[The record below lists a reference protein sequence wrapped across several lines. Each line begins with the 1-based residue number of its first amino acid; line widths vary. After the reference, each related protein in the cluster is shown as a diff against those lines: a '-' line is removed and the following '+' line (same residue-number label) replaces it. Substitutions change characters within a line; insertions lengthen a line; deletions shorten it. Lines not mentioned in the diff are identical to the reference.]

1 MLAVLNL
8 TLFVCGWGRYWICA
22 GWCEVWNQTDAE
34 LAPQRTIT
42 VICIMLME
50 NAGINIQINI
60 IRLRIPA
67 GGRQTSW
74 LCTSAAEK
82 LKRPGDAILGSF
94 A

>member
-1 MLAVLNL
+1 M
-8 TLFVCGWGRYWICA
+8 
-22 GWCEVWNQTDAE
+22 WNQTDAE
-34 LAPQRTIT
+34 LAQRTIT
-42 VICIMLME
+42 LICKMMME

-82 LKRPGDAILGSF
+82 LKRPGHAILGNLLNF
-94 A
+94 VNYEL